1 MDKVDERFE
10 EAKRK
15 YAVTEEEL
23 DDMYIRTRDSI
34 FAGKRP
40 ETKHAPIAMVMG
52 GQPGAGKSG
61 LVMKTR
67 QDFRNMGRDVIVLDV
82 DAYRGFFKNAAALAQ
97 EYPEYY
103 SDITDV
109 ATGYVMKRLLEEA
122 TIPNGYNFIF
132 EGTLATPQIIE
143 TIRRFGP
150 QYDIRAR
157 VIGVS
162 KIESTLSIFERYLEM
177 KKRIGVGR
185 LTTIAAHDKRYD
197 GFTTTALTLEKIG
210 IGVEVFK
217 RNPKLQA
224 DPILLYGTG
233 AIGLPHKTVLEALTM
248 ARLESHN
255 ACLQNAE
262 ARLASINEDFQS
274 LDEQTDIQTELAK
287 LNELF
292 DGVLKKTTEGR

>member
-1 MDKVDERFE
+1 MGEIDERFE

-15 YAVTEEEL
+15 YAMTEEEL
-23 DDMYIRTRDSI
+23 EDMYIRTRDSI
-34 FAGKRP
+34 FAGKKP
-40 ETKHAPIAMVMG
+40 ANGHAPIAMVMG

-67 QDFRNMGRDVIVLDV
+67 QDFRNMGKDVIVLDV

-109 ATGYVMKRLLEEA
+109 ATGYVMKKLLEEA

-132 EGTLATPQIIE
+132 EGTLASPQIIE
-143 TIRRFGP
+143 TIRKFGP
-150 QYDIRAR
+150 NYDIRAR
-157 VIGVS
+157 IIGVS

-177 KKRIGVGR
+177 KKKLGVGR

-197 GFTTTALTLEKIG
+197 GFTTTALTLERMG

-233 AIGLPHKTVLEALTM
+233 MEDLPHKSVLEALTM

-255 ACLQNAE
+255 ACLETAE
-262 ARLASINEDFQS
+262 ARLASINEDFQNF
-274 LDEQTDIQTELAK
+274 DEETDINVELAK
-287 LNELF
+287 LNALF
-292 DGVLKKTTEGR
+292 ERVLRKNDEGR